1 MAPSPIPMT
10 DDNRRQLESWCRTL
24 NRKLMENPI
33 ELISN
38 YALMALLREKYDPGR
53 VIDALLEGMC
63 TSCMF
68 FFVFVLFIRFIRFMF
83 IHLYIHFFNKVNA
96 NFFFHRFTMATCLE
110 F

>member
-1 MAPSPIPMT
+1 MSSRMAPSPIPMT

-24 NRKLMENPI
+24 NQKLMENPI

-68 FFVFVLFIRFIRFMF
+68 FLFCLFDSFDLCSSIFIFT
-83 IHLYIHFFNKVNA
+83 FFNKVNA
-96 NFFFHRFTMATCLE
+96 NFFFIDLQWLHV
-110 F
+110 